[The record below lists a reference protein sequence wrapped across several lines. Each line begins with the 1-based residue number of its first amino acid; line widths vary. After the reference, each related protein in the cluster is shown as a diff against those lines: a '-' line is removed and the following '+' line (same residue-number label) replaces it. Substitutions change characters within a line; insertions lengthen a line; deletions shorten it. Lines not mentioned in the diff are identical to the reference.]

1 MYSNLFFHLISYSI
15 NFFSRAFC
23 EEVMGDTLSELIQN
37 CSFQSLVESV
47 EREKLKKA
55 KLQETIQKLVY

>member
-1 MYSNLFFHLISYSI
+1 
-15 NFFSRAFC
+15 
-23 EEVMGDTLSELIQN
+23 MGDTLSELIQN

-55 KLQETIQKLVY
+55 KLQETIQKLVYYILSTIVYQSVYS